1 MMRLVECVHIEI
13 KAVDLKTF
21 KVIRGIKASR
31 TISKHILCV
40 GVNLMVENVAQDR
53 NGTMINVSMIAN
65 VWNPST
71 SVCECDK
78 YYDIEYLK
86 DYACMSLFEDL
97 VTTCSEITDTV
108 KDLSCGTTGTI
119 LILMAKQIIGLSLLS
134 Y

>member
-1 MMRLVECVHIEI
+1 MMRLVECVHIQIE
-13 KAVDLKTF
+13 AADLKAF

-31 TISKHILCV
+31 AISKHILCV
-40 GVNLMVENVAQDR
+40 DVNLMVENVAQDR
-53 NGTMINVSMIAN
+53 NGTMINVNMIAN

-86 DYACMSLFEDL
+86 DYACMSLFEVL

-108 KDLSCGTTGTI
+108 KDLSCETTETI